1 MKRDVKEI
9 FRTKKIWMAAE
20 VGFAVYDGHLLLASF
35 IGSLGAVGIGHSGTT
50 VLVPIPYEPY
60 DMAHMIWDFTISF
73 I

>member
-1 MKRDVKEI
+1 MKEI

-50 VLVPIPYEPY
+50 VLAPTLVTYYICG
-60 DMAHMIWDFTISF
+60 FTISF

>member
-50 VLVPIPYEPY
+50 VLVPIPYGPY
-60 DMAHMIWDFTISF
+60 DMGFYYQFHLNDHI
-73 I
+73 

>member
-1 MKRDVKEI
+1 MKEI

-50 VLVPIPYEPY
+50 VIASYGVLLLV
-60 DMAHMIWDFTISF
+60 SF
-73 I
+73 K